1 MMWADKYNPVHLK
14 DVIVDSNIRRK
25 LNGFVK
31 NKNIPNLIVTGITG
45 IGKSVLLNC
54 LAHDFYGNEFS
65 MYVYQMNSS
74 LEKNIKQLQEIIEM
88 FCKKKLVENQVKKK
102 MFIIDDIDNIPNK
115 IQSIIA
121 LMIEKY
127 PNIYFTFTCNNST
140 DIIEMIQSRCVIL
153 HLQRPTKEQLMT
165 HLKLICKREKHKYS
179 NEALERICFI
189 SQGDIRLAINN
200 LQVICD
206 GFDEISLE
214 NLEKICDTPNIVLLR
229 NIIDMC
235 IGKKKIDALLT
246 VTQLCEDGYY
256 CSDILGGMFDI
267 LKSSECTIPDNIKIP
282 FLTIIGKMRY
292 LVSKKID
299 GILQL
304 ERCII
309 KLCNVDTR

>member
-1 MMWADKYNPVHLK
+1 MWSDKYNPTHLK
-14 DVIVDSNIRRK
+14 DVIIDSNIRRK
-25 LNGFVK
+25 LNGFIK
-31 NKNIPNLIVTGITG
+31 NKNIPNLIVTGVTG
-45 IGKSVLLNC
+45 IGKSSLLNC
-54 LAHDFYGNEFS
+54 LAHDFYGDEIS
-65 MYVYQMNSS
+65 MYVYKINSS

-153 HLQRPTKEQLMT
+153 HLQRPTKDQLMT
-165 HLKLICKREKHKYS
+165 HLKLICKREEYKYS
-179 NEALERICFI
+179 NEALERVCFI

-206 GFDEISLE
+206 GFNEVSIE

-235 IGKKKIDALLT
+235 INKNKTDALII

-267 LKSSECTIPDNIKIP
+267 LKSSECTIQDNIKIP

-299 GILQL
+299 GLLQL

-309 KLCNVDTR
+309 KLCDADTS